1 MKSASLGAALAV
13 LLIHTAVFAQQQAPT
28 APAAPPPA
36 QPAPAPAPQPAP
48 APAPQPAP
56 APPPG
61 APQPPPAP
69 ILAPPPYPYGP
80 PPGYRQPPP
89 PSYYYFPPPPPRG
102 IWRPFTISL
111 GLGIGWLSLP
121 DPTDD
126 GRASDTALKYL
137 ARVGFGVAR
146 DWVVFVGLD
155 GAQTS
160 RPDYTITLNDFLLG
174 AQYFIV
180 PILYVRAGLGIATI
194 NVDSTFESASGRAG
208 QAFLA
213 AAGVE
218 LFQGDNVAL
227 GVEWASALSRLPSGS
242 YLDSGINLALSFY

>member
-13 LLIHTAVFAQQQAPT
+13 LLIHSAVLAQQPAP
-28 APAAPPPA
+28 PAAPPPGQPSAPA
-36 QPAPAPAPQPAP
+36 QPAPAPAPQPP
-48 APAPQPAP
+48 PAPQPT
-56 APPPG
+56 
-61 APQPPPAP
+61 AP

-80 PPGYRQPPP
+80 PPGYGRPPPP

-121 DPTDD
+121 APADD
-126 GRASDTALKYL
+126 ERENDTALNYL

-146 DWVVFVGLD
+146 DWVVWIGLD

-160 RPDYTITLNDFLLG
+160 RPDYTVTLNDFLLG
-174 AQYFIV
+174 AQYFV
-180 PILYVRAGLGIATI
+180 LRILYLRAGVGISTI
-194 NVDSTFESASGRAG
+194 SVDSTFASTGGDAG

-218 LFQGDNVAL
+218 LFQGENVAL
-227 GVEWASALSRLPSGS
+227 GVEWASTLSRLPGGS
-242 YLDSGINLALSFY
+242 YLDSGLNLALSFY